1 MQRPVIKSTYKC
13 SYCEKNTDKVKVN
26 FKSDQSPWITKGIA
40 KPSKKKQRLY
50 EKFLKNR
57 TPKNEETYK
66 TYKNLFETIKRRS
79 KKKFYSEKL
88 QKFKGDAKKTWSV
101 MKEILGKCTT
111 KSSTLPTKITVN
123 KTDIFDTKKIA
134 DEFNK
139 FFTNIGTDLANK
151 IPNASKRFDFYITK
165 VNTSMESQPLSIN
178 ELKNAFFS
186 LNINKSP
193 GHDGVSFNVI
203 KKCFGEL
210 CEPLKYLFNLSIV
223 KGIFPDDLK
232 IAKVTPI
239 YKADNSSN
247 ISNYRPISVLPCFSK
262 MLERIMYNRL
272 QKYLKDQ
279 NILYDKQFG
288 FQTGHSTEHAIAQ
301 LVDQIYEAF
310 EKNEYTL
317 GVFIDLS
324 KAFDTVDHSILLRKL
339 ELYGIT
345 DRNYAWIK
353 SYLSNRLQYIQ
364 IDENSRTEFCVVK
377 CGVPQGSILG
387 PLLFLLYVNDLKNA
401 SSVLDPIMFAD
412 DTNLFHTHSNMQKL
426 FSTMNDELASINQ

>member
-1 MQRPVIKSTYKC
+1 
-13 SYCEKNTDKVKVN
+13 
-26 FKSDQSPWITKGIA
+26 
-40 KPSKKKQRLY
+40 
-50 EKFLKNR
+50 
-57 TPKNEETYK
+57 
-66 TYKNLFETIKRRS
+66 
-79 KKKFYSEKL
+79 
-88 QKFKGDAKKTWSV
+88 
-101 MKEILGKCTT
+101 MKESLGKCTT

-123 KTDIFDTKKIA
+123 KTDIFDAAKIA

-139 FFTNIGTDLANK
+139 FFTNIRTDLANK
-151 IPNASKRFDFYITK
+151 IPNASKPFDSYITK
-165 VNTSMESQPLSIN
+165 ANISMKSQLLSIN
-178 ELKNAFFS
+178 ELKDAFFS
-186 LNINKSP
+186 LKINKSP

-210 CEPLKYLFNLSIV
+210 CELLKFLFNLSIV

-239 YKADNSSN
+239 HKAGNSSN
-247 ISNYRPISVLPCFSK
+247 VSNYRPISVLPCFFK

-279 NILYDKQFG
+279 NIMYDKQFG
-288 FQTGHSTEHAIAQ
+288 FQTGHSTDHAIAQ

-317 GVFIDLS
+317 RVFIDLS
-324 KAFDTVDHSILLRKL
+324 KAFDAVDHSILLRKL

-345 DRNYAWIK
+345 GRNYAWIK

-364 IDENSRTEFCVVK
+364 VDEYCRAEYCVVK

-401 SSVLDPIMFAD
+401 SSVLDLLCLQMTP
-412 DTNLFHTHSNMQKL
+412 T
-426 FSTMNDELASINQ
+426 FSTSIQTYKNYFQR

>member
-1 MQRPVIKSTYKC
+1 
-13 SYCEKNTDKVKVN
+13 
-26 FKSDQSPWITKGIA
+26 
-40 KPSKKKQRLY
+40 
-50 EKFLKNR
+50 
-57 TPKNEETYK
+57 
-66 TYKNLFETIKRRS
+66 
-79 KKKFYSEKL
+79 
-88 QKFKGDAKKTWSV
+88 
-101 MKEILGKCTT
+101 
-111 KSSTLPTKITVN
+111 
-123 KTDIFDTKKIA
+123 
-134 DEFNK
+134 
-139 FFTNIGTDLANK
+139 
-151 IPNASKRFDFYITK
+151 
-165 VNTSMESQPLSIN
+165 MESQPLSIN
-178 ELKNAFFS
+178 ELKDAFFS
-186 LNINKSP
+186 LKINKSP

-210 CEPLKYLFNLSIV
+210 CEPLKYLFNLSIF
-223 KGIFPDDLK
+223 KRIFPDDLK
-232 IAKVTPI
+232 IAKVTLI

-247 ISNYRPISVLPCFSK
+247 ISNFRPISVLPCFSK
-262 MLERIMYNRL
+262 MLERIMYSRL

-279 NILYDKQFG
+279 NVLYDKQFG
-288 FQTGHSTEHAIAQ
+288 FRTGHSTEHAIAQ

-310 EKNEYTL
+310 EKNKYTL

-401 SSVLDPIMFAD
+401 SSVLDPIMFVD
-412 DTNLFHTHSNMQKL
+412 DTDLFYTHSNSQKL
-426 FSTMNDELASINQ
+426 FSTMNEELASINQWFTSNKLSLNAEKTKYYFFHTPSKKDDIPLMLPKLTIRNHAISP

>member
-1 MQRPVIKSTYKC
+1 
-13 SYCEKNTDKVKVN
+13 
-26 FKSDQSPWITKGIA
+26 
-40 KPSKKKQRLY
+40 
-50 EKFLKNR
+50 
-57 TPKNEETYK
+57 
-66 TYKNLFETIKRRS
+66 
-79 KKKFYSEKL
+79 
-88 QKFKGDAKKTWSV
+88 

-223 KGIFPDDLK
+223 KGIFPVDLK
-232 IAKVTPI
+232 IAKFTPI
-239 YKADNSSN
+239 YKADHSSN

-262 MLERIMYNRL
+262 MLERIMYNCL

-279 NILYDKQFG
+279 NILYDKKFG
-288 FQTGHSTEHAIAQ
+288 FQICHST
-301 LVDQIYEAF
+301 
-310 EKNEYTL
+310 
-317 GVFIDLS
+317 
-324 KAFDTVDHSILLRKL
+324 
-339 ELYGIT
+339 
-345 DRNYAWIK
+345 
-353 SYLSNRLQYIQ
+353 
-364 IDENSRTEFCVVK
+364 
-377 CGVPQGSILG
+377 
-387 PLLFLLYVNDLKNA
+387 
-401 SSVLDPIMFAD
+401 
-412 DTNLFHTHSNMQKL
+412 
-426 FSTMNDELASINQ
+426 